1 MSKSLA
7 SSNIEKTIRDYLV
20 EQDFEVKRHRLIDK
34 SFDVD
39 LLATRG
45 GLTVV
50 IDIVLQSYL
59 GFDSVAK
66 LETVSS
72 YLQSKFKTISI
83 KKMLI
88 TTSEEI
94 PTDIEEF
101 AKDNR
106 ILLLKVLPKIGEI
119 RSSLDQIDF
128 LKPITRTKID
138 VLEILENKLKGI
150 GDKDRLSLLN
160 KIRTWYQE
168 GGKSLVTRRMKKE
181 IDKVAR
187 GDHKV

>member
-20 EQDFEVKRHRLIDK
+20 EQDFEVKRHRLIDR

-101 AKDNR
+101 ARDNR